1 MSFRSARNRAG
12 SGSRDARPA
21 VMAARFSI
29 GVDLG
34 TTNSALAYVALTG
47 DARPEVLA
55 VAQWE
60 GPATLVE
67 APTLPSFLHL
77 PDDALAAELRGRV
90 PGTAG
95 WIAGR
100 LARRRAGEM
109 PGRVVRSAKS
119 WLCHHSADRSAP
131 ILPWGS
137 EDLAPAQKISPV
149 RAAAFILNYLR
160 GAWDSRFARSGCA
173 FDAQEIT
180 ITVPASFDAAAQRLT
195 LNAAEEAGFPR
206 SVRLLE
212 EPQAAFYCW
221 LEQYGATEPLWTGL
235 DQYTAEPRH
244 VLIVDVG
251 GGTSDFS
258 LFELRPGTSGAIP
271 DIRRVAVSEHILLG
285 GDNIDLALAV
295 LLEPRLVV
303 ERGRMSGPQWDH
315 LVASCRDLKEQ
326 ALSGVAPGKEQY
338 VVALPGRGSGLV
350 AGAQTATLARD
361 EVERLVLDGFFPA
374 CDARARPYRTQSGL
388 RDWGLPYAADS
399 AVTHH
404 LADFLRDRPR
414 VDAVLFNGGSL
425 HAAVLR
431 HRLLDQIAA
440 WQGGAR
446 PIELENAEP
455 DLAVAR
461 GAARFGKLLH
471 GHAGSH
477 RGRCRPSGVPPG
489 ADGSGGDG
497 PGGSAGAGLR
507 AAPQCGSRASV
518 RNQAARP

>member
-1 MSFRSARNRAG
+1 
-12 SGSRDARPA
+12 
-21 VMAARFSI
+21 MAARFSI

-34 TTNSALAYVALTG
+34 TTNSALAYVRLSG
-47 DARPEVLA
+47 DAQPDVLA
-55 VAQWE
+55 VAQWDS
-60 GPATLVE
+60 PTTLVE
-67 APTLPSFLHL
+67 TPTLPSFLYL
-77 PDDALAAELRGRV
+77 PEEALAAELRGRL
-90 PGTAG
+90 PGTEG

-100 LARRRAGEM
+100 LARRRAGET

-137 EDLAPAQKISPV
+137 EELAPAQKISPV

-160 GAWDSRFARSGCA
+160 GAWDSRFPQSGDA

-195 LNAAEEAGFPR
+195 LDAAEQAGYPG

-221 LEQYGATEPLWTGL
+221 LEQHAAAEPLWQGL
-235 DQYTAEPRH
+235 DPHIAEQRH

-258 LFELRPGTSGAIP
+258 LFELRPGASGAIP

-295 LLEPRLVV
+295 LLEPRLVL

-315 LVASCRDLKEQ
+315 LVASCRDMKEQ
-326 ALSGVAPGKEQY
+326 ALSGAGSAQEQY
-338 VVALPGRGSGLV
+338 VVALAGRGSGLV
-350 AGAQTATLARD
+350 AGAQTATLTRG
-361 EVERLVLDGFFPA
+361 EVEQLVMDGFFPLCGA
-374 CDARARPYRTQSGL
+374 HARPYRSQSGL

-431 HRLLDQIAA
+431 QRLLDQIAA
-440 WQGGAR
+440 WQGGGR

-455 DLAVAR
+455 ALAVAR

-471 GHAGSH
+471 GHAG
-477 RGRCRPSGVPPG
+477 RIAAGGAPGGVPQG
-489 ADGSGGDG
+489 QTG
-497 PGGSAGAGLR
+497 P
-507 AAPQCGSRASV
+507 AA
-518 RNQAARP
+518 RNQR